1 MTTTFTEVTRVACVP
16 EVLFDL
22 SLSIDAHLDSMRRS
36 RERAVAGVTSGTIR
50 LGESVT
56 WRARHFG
63 VMWTMTS
70 QITALERPRRFVD
83 EQVRGPFR
91 VFRHEHRFERD
102 GDVTVMTDTVTLRS
116 PLLGVLVEPL
126 LLRPYMQRLIRTRN
140 AVLVRKATATSAGRG
155 GGLTRRLCPST
166 GDFGVARDS
175 VGARP
180 SRTERNP

>member
-1 MTTTFTEVTRVACVP
+1 MTRGVGTTFTEVTRVRCAPV
-16 EVLFDL
+16 VLFDL

-36 RERAVAGVTSGTIR
+36 HERAVAGVTSGTIG
-50 LGESVT
+50 LEESVT

-91 VFRHEHRFERD
+91 VFRHEHRFAQD

-116 PLLGVLVEPL
+116 PLFGVIVEPL
-126 LLRPYMQRLIRTRN
+126 LLRPYMQRLIRARN
-140 AVLVRKATATSAGRG
+140 AVLVRKATAASGGRA
-155 GGLTRRLCPST
+155 
-166 GDFGVARDS
+166 D
-175 VGARP
+175 
-180 SRTERNP
+180 

>member
-1 MTTTFTEVTRVACVP
+1 MTRRVGTTFTEVTRVRCAP

-36 RERAVAGVTSGTIR
+36 HERAVAGVTSGTIG

-116 PLLGVLVEPL
+116 PLLGVVVEPL
-126 LLRPYMQRLIRTRN
+126 LLLGHPLTEGCP
-140 AVLVRKATATSAGRG
+140 TG
-155 GGLTRRLCPST
+155 GGWQTAPRPPLFEDHCEPGGHTR
-166 GDFGVARDS
+166 
-175 VGARP
+175 
-180 SRTERNP
+180 